1 MESLSLVNRDTKNHN
16 FALYKLEYFFI
27 YSGDAL
33 FSPFFA
39 LFFTSA
45 GLTIT
50 QSGILLGL
58 VPFFL
63 FLGDFV
69 CGFLS
74 TSYRRNLTIIRV
86 ACLLEAL
93 WIFLTGAVTSFS
105 WLLIFVSLASFS
117 NGALFQIQDGS
128 SSICCGKEKRSFD
141 SIRIY
146 GSIAYAVALFLD
158 YFFLKDASFET
169 YSAIFKLSSLLF
181 VCAFFTNM
189 AMKSYPDSVFTK
201 EKRTSLHFDVHFFYY
216 VLFYVLVNTSV
227 GIAGYYMPLYL
238 KELGLSDNEYSLFYS
253 IRVVCE
259 ISIILPYHKFIYP
272 LLKSHKKCL
281 IIGAALYI
289 VSTFMG
295 VVVPT
300 QYALVSLYSCL
311 RGFGSGFV
319 IVSSVGFL
327 QDSLGDDKITSGLTL
342 VCALTNLFSGIGN
355 LVAPYIY
362 SETSYIVLFGIL
374 FGLGLLG
381 YFFLFLIPSS
391 KKQTT

>member
-1 MESLSLVNRDTKNHN
+1 MESLSLVNRNNKNHN

-39 LFFTSA
+39 LFFASA
-45 GLTIT
+45 GLTTI

-74 TSYRRNLTIIRV
+74 TSYKRNLTIIRMC
-86 ACLLEAL
+86 CLLEAL
-93 WIFLTGAVTSFS
+93 WIFLTGAAISFNS
-105 WLLIFVSLASFS
+105 LLFFISLASFS

-158 YFFLKDASFET
+158 YFFLKDASIET
-169 YSAIFKLSSLLF
+169 YSTIFKLSSFLF
-181 VCAFFTNM
+181 VGAFFISSL
-189 AMKSYPDSVFTK
+189 MKDYPDTVFIK
-201 EKRTSLHFDVHFFYY
+201 EKKQSFHFDLYFFYY
-216 VLFYVLVNTSV
+216 VLFYVLVNVSV

-281 IIGAALYI
+281 VIGAALYI
-289 VSTFMG
+289 LSTFMG

-327 QDSLGDDKITSGLTL
+327 QDSLGDNKITSGLTL

-362 SETSYIVLFGIL
+362 TSTSFIVLFGIL
-374 FGLGLLG
+374 FGVGLLG
-381 YFFLFLIPSS
+381 YLFLFLIPRTSRR
-391 KKQTT
+391 

>member
-105 WLLIFVSLASFS
+105 WLLIFISLASFS

-201 EKRTSLHFDVHFFYY
+201 EKRTSPSILMCISSI
-216 VLFYVLVNTSV
+216 TSSS
-227 GIAGYYMPLYL
+227 M
-238 KELGLSDNEYSLFYS
+238 SSS
-253 IRVVCE
+253 ILR
-259 ISIILPYHKFIYP
+259 
-272 LLKSHKKCL
+272 
-281 IIGAALYI
+281 
-289 VSTFMG
+289 
-295 VVVPT
+295 
-300 QYALVSLYSCL
+300 LVSLATIC
-311 RGFGSGFV
+311 
-319 IVSSVGFL
+319 
-327 QDSLGDDKITSGLTL
+327 
-342 VCALTNLFSGIGN
+342 
-355 LVAPYIY
+355 PYI
-362 SETSYIVLFGIL
+362 
-374 FGLGLLG
+374 
-381 YFFLFLIPSS
+381 
-391 KKQTT
+391 